1 MHLAGGSMKE
11 DGGASGSSGRRRE
24 DGGTSPPPSRRLPV
38 RRTERIWHASRLRTP
53 VALASIG
60 LLAGCGAAP
69 TADADASPPAVF
81 DGSEGS
87 GGVNQAV
94 QLEKAYVVMVSIDG
108 FRHDYLD
115 LFPTPNLRRLA
126 DRGVRA
132 RGLIPV
138 FPVVTF
144 PNHYSIATG
153 MYPDAHGLVSNSFYD
168 PARGESY
175 SLADRTTV
183 EDGSWY
189 GGEPIWVTAETQ
201 GMVAASFYWVGSEAP
216 VRGIQPTH
224 WRRFDA
230 GVPYETRVDQVLEWL
245 SGPGERRPHMV
256 TLYFGGVDA
265 VGHNFPTESP
275 ELAEAVV
282 LVDRMIGRLMEGIE
296 ALPFG
301 DRVYLIV
308 VSDHGM
314 APFFAEQTYH
324 LPDLVEIDPATVI
337 RGVNS
342 HLVLYTPG
350 GDESDDDLRDLL
362 AEAMPR
368 TTVYRRGRMPERLH
382 YERAGPLLGD
392 IIIVP
397 DLGWSVL
404 PWGAADRPARDG
416 YTHGWDPAHEVMH
429 GVFVAAG
436 PRIGPG
442 RRIDSFESIHIYP
455 LLAELLGLT
464 PNPDADGR
472 LEVLAPILSY

>member
-1 MHLAGGSMKE
+1 MKEAGGE
-11 DGGASGSSGRRRE
+11 AGSSGRRW
-24 DGGTSPPPSRRLPV
+24 DHGGTSPPPARLLPV
-38 RRTERIWHASRLRTP
+38 QRTERIWHASRLRTL

-60 LLAGCGAAP
+60 LLTGCQAAR
-69 TADADASPPAVF
+69 TADADASEAAGF

-87 GGVNQAV
+87 GGVNQAIH
-94 QLEKAYVVMVSIDG
+94 LEKPYVVMVSLDG

-153 MYPDAHGLVSNSFYD
+153 MYPDAHGLVGNSFYD

-175 SLADRTTV
+175 SLSDRTTV

-201 GMVAASFYWVGSEAP
+201 GMVAASFYWVGSAAP
-216 VRGIQPTH
+216 VQGIQPTH

-245 SGPGERRPHMV
+245 SGPEEHRPHMV
-256 TLYFGGVDA
+256 TLYFEGVDA
-265 VGHNFPTESP
+265 VGHNFPPESP

-282 LVDRMIGRLMEGIE
+282 QVDRMIGRLMEGIE
-296 ALPFG
+296 ELPFG

-337 RGVNS
+337 EGASS

-382 YERAGPLLGD
+382 YERAGPRLGD
-392 IIIVP
+392 IVIVP

-404 PWGAADRPARDG
+404 RWSAAERPARDG

-436 PRIGPG
+436 PRFGPG
-442 RRIDSFESIHIYP
+442 QRIDSFESIHIYP
-455 LLAELLGLT
+455 LLAELLGLA

>member
-1 MHLAGGSMKE
+1 MKEAGG
-11 DGGASGSSGRRRE
+11 GSGSCGCRW
-24 DGGTSPPPSRRLPV
+24 DHGGTSPPRARLLPV
-38 RRTERIWHASRLRTP
+38 QRVKRIWHASRLRTLI
-53 VALASIG
+53 ALASIG
-60 LLAGCGAAP
+60 LLTGCDTARTSDAAG
-69 TADADASPPAVF
+69 F

-87 GGVNQAV
+87 GGVNQPL
-94 QLEKAYVVMVSIDG
+94 QLERPYVVMVSLDG

-138 FPVVTF
+138 FPVNTF

-175 SLADRTTV
+175 SLSDRTTV

-216 VRGIQPTH
+216 VQGIQPTH

-230 GVPYETRVDQVLEWL
+230 DVPYETRVDQVLEWL
-245 SGPGERRPHMV
+245 SEPEEHRPHMV
-256 TLYFGGVDA
+256 TLYFEGVDA
-265 VGHNFPTESP
+265 VGHNFPPESP
-275 ELAEAVV
+275 ELADAVV

-301 DRVYLIV
+301 DLVYLIV

-324 LPDLVEIDPATVI
+324 LPDLVEIDPASVI
-337 RGVNS
+337 EGAS
-342 HLVLYTPG
+342 AHLVLYTPG
-350 GDESDDDLRDLL
+350 GDESDDDLREEESSDSEVGEPL
-362 AEAMPR
+362 AEADE
-368 TTVYRRGRMPERLH
+368 T
-382 YERAGPLLGD
+382 
-392 IIIVP
+392 
-397 DLGWSVL
+397 SKS
-404 PWGAADRPARDG
+404 
-416 YTHGWDPAHEVMH
+416 
-429 GVFVAAG
+429 
-436 PRIGPG
+436 
-442 RRIDSFESIHIYP
+442 DSDSE
-455 LLAELLGLT
+455 EKDDKKT
-464 PNPDADGR
+464 
-472 LEVLAPILSY
+472 

>member
-1 MHLAGGSMKE
+1 MK
-11 DGGASGSSGRRRE
+11 
-24 DGGTSPPPSRRLPV
+24 
-38 RRTERIWHASRLRTP
+38 RIWHASRLRTS
-53 VALASIG
+53 VAVASIA
-60 LLAGCGAAP
+60 LLTSCGADR
-69 TADADASPPAVF
+69 TAGGDASQPAGF

-94 QLEKAYVVMVSIDG
+94 HLERPYVVMVSLDG
-108 FRHDYLD
+108 LRHDYLD
-115 LFPTPNLRRLA
+115 LFPMPNLRRLA

-138 FPVVTF
+138 FPVSTF
-144 PNHYSIATG
+144 PNHYSIATW

-175 SLADRTTV
+175 SLSDRAAV
-183 EDGSWY
+183 QDGSWY
-189 GGEPIWVTAETQ
+189 GREPIWVTAETQ

-216 VRGIQPTH
+216 VQGIHPTH
-224 WRRFDA
+224 WRSFDA
-230 GVPYETRVDQVLEWL
+230 DMPYETRVDQVLEWL
-245 SGPGERRPHMV
+245 SEPEEHRPHMV
-256 TLYFGGVDA
+256 TLYFEGVDA
-265 VGHNFPTESP
+265 VGHNFPPESP
-275 ELAEAVV
+275 ELADAVV

-296 ALPFG
+296 VLPFS

-337 RGVNS
+337 EGVGS
-342 HLVLYTPG
+342 QLVLYTPG
-350 GDESDDDLRDLL
+350 DDESDDDLRDLL

-382 YERAGPLLGD
+382 YERAGPRLGD

-436 PRIGPG
+436 PRIGSG
-442 RRIDSFESIHIYP
+442 RRIDSFEKYV
-455 LLAELLGLT
+455 
-464 PNPDADGR
+464 ADWIMVR
-472 LEVLAPILSY
+472 IDRTSR